1 MKHKK
6 IILITGLTA
15 LIIIICIF
23 VIRKMNN
30 DSEGITLEETADAII
45 EVMPSNDLYV
55 STAIIEDFTTA
66 HQTEYHLGLIPEEHS
81 CVQVLRQKVSHKIRM
96 ADIKYTMIE
105 PKKVLVKLPEPLY
118 NASTIH
124 SSFVSDDEDYWFQ
137 NLSSTKNM
145 KKKIEAQIKNRFDT
159 KENRRKSKFY
169 AMQSISHIIT
179 QLGYQVEF
187 EDVVLSSPQTDS
199 F

>member
-1 MKHKK
+1 
-6 IILITGLTA
+6 
-15 LIIIICIF
+15 
-23 VIRKMNN
+23 
-30 DSEGITLEETADAII
+30 
-45 EVMPSNDLYV
+45 
-55 STAIIEDFTTA
+55 
-66 HQTEYHLGLIPEEHS
+66 
-81 CVQVLRQKVSHKIRM
+81 
-96 ADIKYTMIE
+96 MIE